1 MNQQGVPE
9 VLSSPGTWLA
19 LPLTKAQDRTVTVT
33 LILETHCESLFGQAA
48 WAKTNRTG
56 AHRSEIAAGMWCLKC
71 GLWTAVLPRRK
82 KKYACNLETKENVNL
97 KHFTL
102 SSSYSDPNIAKG
114 KARYLNGPFGK
125 AVK

>member
-33 LILETHCESLFGQAA
+33 LILETHPESLFGQAA
-48 WAKTNRTG
+48 WAKTNRAG
-56 AHRSEIAAGMWCLKC
+56 AHRSEMWCLKC
-71 GLWTAVLPRRK
+71 GLWTLD
-82 KKYACNLETKENVNL
+82 ACNLETKENVNL

-114 KARYLNGPFGK
+114 KARFLNGPFGK